1 MIRRM
6 PVPSPQKVYVQVT
19 AVFYPDGRLLPVSF
33 IWEDGQTYAIDR
45 VLGVIRAA
53 SLKAG
58 GTGMRYTCMVRG
70 RETCLFLEEDRW
82 FMERR
87 D

>member
-6 PVPSPQKVYVQVT
+6 PDPSAQKVYVQVT

-33 IWEDGQTYAIDR
+33 VWEDGQSYGIDR
-45 VLGVIRAA
+45 VLGTIRAA

-58 GTGMRYTCMVRG
+58 GTGIRYTCMVRG
-70 RETCLFLEEDRW
+70 RGIHLYFEEDRW

-87 D
+87 E